1 MIRCPSWFDTES
13 KKEWKRI
20 IKLLDSENKNFTEK
34 DLKALE
40 GYCVSYADWKRCTE
54 IIRDIGYT
62 FETPSGYRQQIPE
75 VSIANKAQAE
85 MRSWMKELGLTE
97 AARSRMN
104 KNNNQSS
111 PKDNYSKEDKEME
124 DVIADD

>member
-54 IIRDIGYT
+54 IIRDIGYKI
-62 FETPSGYRQQIPE
+62 GRAH
-75 VSIANKAQAE
+75 V
-85 MRSWMKELGLTE
+85 
-97 AARSRMN
+97 
-104 KNNNQSS
+104 
-111 PKDNYSKEDKEME
+111 
-124 DVIADD
+124 